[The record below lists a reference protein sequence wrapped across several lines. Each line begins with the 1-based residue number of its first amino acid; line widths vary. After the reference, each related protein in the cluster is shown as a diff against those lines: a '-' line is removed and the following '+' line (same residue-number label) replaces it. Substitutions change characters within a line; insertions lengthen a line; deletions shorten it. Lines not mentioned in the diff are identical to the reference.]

1 MIVADARMPIR
12 MMMAVT
18 ARMRGHWIRRR
29 TLMGGS
35 SVSSAVES
43 PVNTSSASDMSET
56 EEDAALW
63 SGVSDSAIAEESEA
77 VELPDLFDSPAS
89 GFFSSH
95 RIGWMTRSLRLRG
108 VPVGGSGGAPAV
120 EGSLSVS
127 LAHVARSG
135 HAAGCRGTWSSRS
148 QCSGAAMRSASSWGS
163 SRGLMRGMLSAPFS
177 VRAAASGCR

>member
-1 MIVADARMPIR
+1 MMVTDARTPVR
-12 MMMAVT
+12 MVKAVR
-18 ARMRGHWIRRR
+18 ARMRAHGTRRR

-43 PVNTSSASDMSET
+43 PVNISSASDMLEA
-56 EEDAALW
+56 EEDAAFW

-95 RIGWMTRSLRLRG
+95 RIGWMARSLRLRG

-120 EGSLSVS
+120 EGSLSAS

-135 HAAGCRGTWSSRS
+135 HAAGCRGTWSSKS
-148 QCSGAAMRSASSWGS
+148 QCSGGGHEVCELVGIEPWVDAWHALRSFRRDN
-163 SRGLMRGMLSAPFS
+163 RG
-177 VRAAASGCR
+177 